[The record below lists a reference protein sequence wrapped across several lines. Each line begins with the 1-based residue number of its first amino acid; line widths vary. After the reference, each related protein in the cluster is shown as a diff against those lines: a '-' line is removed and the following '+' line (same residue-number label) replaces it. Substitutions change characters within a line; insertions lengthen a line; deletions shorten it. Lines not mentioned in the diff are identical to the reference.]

1 MNARLSTL
9 AGVSRRVS
17 VFLFVSFL
25 LQAVSGFALDMA
37 RRVEFNVPP
46 QPLASAVIQFSKQ
59 ADIQVLASGQKL
71 DGVASKGVQ
80 GRHPIDEGLKT
91 LLDGTGFGFKVVGD
105 NTISLTF
112 ANAAGGGIARAQ
124 ISTPRQPPT

>member
-17 VFLFVSFL
+17 VFLVLSFL
-25 LQAVSGFALDMA
+25 LQAASGFALDLA

-59 ADIQVLASGQKL
+59 ADIQVLAAGQKL
-71 DGVASKGVQ
+71 DGVASKGGQ
-80 GRHPIDEGLKT
+80 GRHPIDQGLT
-91 LLDGTGFGFKVVGD
+91 TRLAGTGR
-105 NTISLTF
+105 T
-112 ANAAGGGIARAQ
+112 
-124 ISTPRQPPT
+124 